1 MQWLSCLIEEEQ
13 EMKKR
18 GEKTYEGF
26 EKPLYGKAY
35 ILLIL

>member
-1 MQWLSCLIEEEQ
+1 LTVISVPMVVPA
-13 EMKKR
+13 
-18 GEKTYEGF
+18 GTYEGF